1 MKIFKNFG
9 RRVESEVKKG
19 KKKVIK
25 DIEKRGNERGK
36 GIKRR
41 NRKERKVF
49 RGKNVERKENQWEM
63 NSESKPCTF

>member
-1 MKIFKNFG
+1 MKIFKNFA

-19 KKKVIK
+19 KVKVIK

-41 NRKERKVF
+41 KRKDCGYKKK
-49 RGKNVERKENQWEM
+49 RGKWG
-63 NSESKPCTF
+63 